1 MFLVGEGIETRKC
14 AKTTLYTLS
23 KNKIKNYRKNQK
35 KVLTMVES
43 VVL

>member
-23 KNKIKNYRKNQK
+23 KNKIEKIIEKIEKRC
-35 KVLTMVES
+35 
-43 VVL
+43 

>member
-23 KNKIKNYRKNQK
+23 KNKIKK
-35 KVLTMVES
+35 L
-43 VVL
+43 